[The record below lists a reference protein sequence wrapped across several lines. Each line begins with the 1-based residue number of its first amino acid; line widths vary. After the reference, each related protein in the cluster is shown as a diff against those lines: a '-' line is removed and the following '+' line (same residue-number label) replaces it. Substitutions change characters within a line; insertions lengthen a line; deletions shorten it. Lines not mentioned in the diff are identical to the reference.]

1 MTYSLLLKFEVILLI
16 LSSGY
21 ILFYAWNY
29 IARVYFNI
37 KKIVSPPSTNNWKN
51 WVIEEENRNAIKVTK
66 NEGAS
71 LKREELKKE
80 KKFTEDEKNK
90 LQEIIKKVRVNTS
103 KSYYEAAKSLIVEGL
118 AIDKFNKELNLE
130 LAHIYEAEKN
140 YKNAEYIYR
149 DLVELH
155 NDNYEILKK
164 LWYILALQKRFN
176 ESITMYEQAHEKNK
190 GDLDVV
196 DLLTDLH
203 YEIGSFEGAYKYV
216 VLSLKQKPRN
226 VDRLVLKAELSL
238 REDKEEEAI
247 LSYREVLEMQPYNTD
262 AMDGLRSLWQKIK

>member
-1 MTYSLLLKFEVILLI
+1 MTYTLLLKFEVILLL
-16 LSSGY
+16 LSGGY
-21 ILFYAWNY
+21 ILFYIWNY
-29 IARVYFNI
+29 ITRVFLNV
-37 KKIVSPPSTNNWKN
+37 KKIVSPSPTVNTKN
-51 WVIEEENRNAIKVTK
+51 WTGEEENKNIIKVTK
-66 NEGAS
+66 NEWES

-80 KKFTEDEKNK
+80 KKLSEDEKSK
-90 LQEIIKKVRVNTS
+90 LLEVIKKVRVNTS

-118 AIDKFNKELNLE
+118 AIDKFNRELNLE
-130 LAHIYEAEKN
+130 LAQIYEAEKN

-176 ESITMYEQAHEKNK
+176 ESIEMYEQAHEKNK
-190 GDLDVV
+190 WDLDVV

-226 VDRLVLKAELSL
+226 VDRLILKAELSL
-238 REDKEEEAI
+238 REGKEDEAI

-262 AMDGLRSLWQKIK
+262 AMDGLRSLGQKLK